1 MQKKTDPMNRYRWA
15 NVQTVVIAGAL
26 AGLLLLVGSLVLG
39 RTGMILLGTVGAIS
53 VWRASRMAGNLRPS
67 DARELRYPEAP
78 WLFDLV
84 ERLCTAAQIS
94 ATPRLYFS
102 ASPVMNAVTFGSR
115 QEPAILVTAGLI
127 NSLSEREVAGVLA
140 HEVAHIQHNDLHLFR
155 LAETVRAM
163 TGFLSNVGWFSLLFF
178 FPIMLLSGVA
188 IPPGLI
194 ALLFGA
200 PLFSVLLQL
209 ALLRTREYA
218 ADARAAVLTGDPLG
232 LASALRTI
240 DQAGSS
246 PWRQLLGSPR
256 AEQGGWLRTHPQT
269 GERVRRLME
278 LSPRTAGGRSRAWWH
293 YGEILT

>member
-1 MQKKTDPMNRYRWA
+1 MQKKTDPMYRYRWA
-15 NVQTVVIAGAL
+15 NLQTLAITGAL
-26 AGLLLLVGSLVLG
+26 AALLLLVGSLVLG
-39 RTGMILLGTVGAIS
+39 RTGMILLGFVGAVS
-53 VWRASRMAGNLRPS
+53 VWRASRMAGNLRPA

-84 ERLCTAAQIS
+84 ERLCAS
-94 ATPRLYFS
+94 APIASTPRIYFS
-102 ASPVMNAVTFGSR
+102 ASPMMNAMTFGSR
-115 QEPAILVTAGLI
+115 QEPAILVTAGLM

-163 TGFLSNVGWFSLLFF
+163 TGFLSNVGWFSLFFF
-178 FPIMLLSGVA
+178 FPVMLMSGVA
-188 IPPGLI
+188 IPPGFI

-200 PLFSVLLQL
+200 PLVSVLLQL

-240 DQAGSS
+240 DQASSS
-246 PWRQLLGSPR
+246 PWRQLFGAAP
-256 AEQGGWLRTHPQT
+256 AEQGGWLRTHPPT

-278 LSPRTAGGRSRAWWH
+278 LSPRSAGGHSRAWWH